1 MIIDGAQGG
10 PNQDTLVTPKR
21 AKKTQEQDDGN
32 VQTNDKSLDEHDLDL
47 DDEGGT
53 YVGEVYIP
61 PIAPVCFAD
70 PTGPRLIITKIVAFN
85 FKSYAGYVTLGP
97 FNTRFNAIIGP
108 NGSGKSN
115 VIDSMLF
122 VFGYRASKIRANKLS
137 VLMHKSDQVGGVSR
151 CSVAIHF
158 AQIIDKPNEEY
169 EIIPGTDLEI
179 ARTAFYDNSSYYTLN
194 GKKVHFKEVAKV
206 LRDHGVDLLNNRFL
220 ILQYLEEI
228 IGTNRYKEPIAKME
242 VLYGKYDEERT
253 EKLTRVQLV
262 ETDLKA
268 LEPELRKAVNF
279 LELEN
284 CVQRKHNEI
293 YQYERYVNMKN
304 LGEHESKVQ
313 QMEQELTENLESI
326 KKCTDEMESAKSE
339 LKTVEKEMGSKDSKV
354 AQTEAAIEKAKIM
367 IQKLNAEQKE
377 TEKRNTK
384 AKDETYLAHCTST
397 FRNSFNPFC
406 FFQLKNLQ
414 KVPEA
419 NKAEIETLEAE
430 KEELGAM
437 KKQREERLQQVMAS
451 IASETASLQD
461 KKNELQRVQI
471 ELRKGYDEAKSK
483 CDIAKSELEIFLS
496 TQSKE
501 TKKLADLEANLE
513 KVQTTLTERK
523 TLCEELTTRVPAM
536 ESEIAE
542 SRARLADLTR
552 EEAKLIDQ
560 VEKLAREVSEK
571 RESMQTSRSNNRLI
585 DFVMQLKSENRVSG
599 ILGRLGDLG
608 GIDQKYDIAV
618 STACG
623 ALNYIVT
630 ETVEAGE
637 AVIAAVKR
645 QNVGR
650 VNVIPLDKMQQYHSQ
665 CYDKYR
671 TPENVPRLIDLI
683 QVQDEKI
690 RLAFYFATR
699 ETLVAQ
705 DLNQAKRIGYSGGG
719 YRMVTLEGAIIEPS
733 GTMSG
738 GGSNPIRGLM
748 GRKATVSTDTSLVKD
763 LEVKEKQ
770 LASLETEL
778 RILSQ
783 QKMEVETQ
791 LNCTSNELKYKKQEY
806 DTCLIDVKIWQPVE
820 V

>member
-220 ILQYLEEI
+220 ILQISMMPPKGKTEKETGLLEYLEEI

-690 RLAFYFATR
+690 R
-699 ETLVAQ
+699 
-705 DLNQAKRIGYSGGG
+705 
-719 YRMVTLEGAIIEPS
+719 
-733 GTMSG
+733 TMSG

-806 DTCLIDVKIWQPVE
+806 DTCLIDVKKVIKKNKQN
-820 V
+820 

>member
-1 MIIDGAQGG
+1 
-10 PNQDTLVTPKR
+10 
-21 AKKTQEQDDGN
+21 
-32 VQTNDKSLDEHDLDL
+32 
-47 DDEGGT
+47 
-53 YVGEVYIP
+53 
-61 PIAPVCFAD
+61 
-70 PTGPRLIITKIVAFN
+70 
-85 FKSYAGYVTLGP
+85 
-97 FNTRFNAIIGP
+97 
-108 NGSGKSN
+108 
-115 VIDSMLF
+115 
-122 VFGYRASKIRANKLS
+122 
-137 VLMHKSDQVGGVSR
+137 
-151 CSVAIHF
+151 
-158 AQIIDKPNEEY
+158 
-169 EIIPGTDLEI
+169 
-179 ARTAFYDNSSYYTLN
+179 
-194 GKKVHFKEVAKV
+194 
-206 LRDHGVDLLNNRFL
+206 
-220 ILQYLEEI
+220 
-228 IGTNRYKEPIAKME
+228 
-242 VLYGKYDEERT
+242 
-253 EKLTRVQLV
+253 
-262 ETDLKA
+262 
-268 LEPELRKAVNF
+268 
-279 LELEN
+279 
-284 CVQRKHNEI
+284 
-293 YQYERYVNMKN
+293 
-304 LGEHESKVQ
+304 
-313 QMEQELTENLESI
+313 
-326 KKCTDEMESAKSE
+326 
-339 LKTVEKEMGSKDSKV
+339 
-354 AQTEAAIEKAKIM
+354 
-367 IQKLNAEQKE
+367 
-377 TEKRNTK
+377 
-384 AKDETYLAHCTST
+384 
-397 FRNSFNPFC
+397 
-406 FFQLKNLQ
+406 
-414 KVPEA
+414 
-419 NKAEIETLEAE
+419 
-430 KEELGAM
+430 
-437 KKQREERLQQVMAS
+437 
-451 IASETASLQD
+451 
-461 KKNELQRVQI
+461 
-471 ELRKGYDEAKSK
+471 
-483 CDIAKSELEIFLS
+483 
-496 TQSKE
+496 
-501 TKKLADLEANLE
+501 
-513 KVQTTLTERK
+513 
-523 TLCEELTTRVPAM
+523 M

-552 EEAKLIDQ
+552 EEAKLLDQ

-763 LEVKEKQ
+763 LEVKEKR

-791 LNCTSNELKYKKQEY
+791 LNCTGNELKYKKQEY
-806 DTCLIDVKIWQPVE
+806 DTCLIDVKVSRSSSSL
-820 V
+820 